1 MVLADQE
8 RRLNELVESGKSLAT
23 DVAERVRQM
32 QGLNEE
38 LNRSGAV
45 KDELLNELAR
55 VQVRQREAVA
65 QIEASGDQLRR
76 VESLMAQ
83 LEQRRTQLTFTER
96 KISAFEAKIG
106 ELKQLTDDV
115 DTQIAAI
122 TGRQA
127 LVAAVK
133 AEVESVHEVGARS
146 KADLQYVAEHR
157 SDVAALRN
165 SVDGLLALMGQT
177 DEKLALIEG
186 RKKLVDE
193 VEAKST
199 MIVNLL
205 EDVRVNL
212 EALGEQK
219 ALVDHVAEK
228 LARADFV
235 LQEAQNT
242 LRSLHQERELAARI
256 EQSIKQLRTR
266 TERTPEEVQEGK
278 SKKTA

>member
-1 MVLADQE
+1 
-8 RRLNELVESGKSLAT
+8 
-23 DVAERVRQM
+23 
-32 QGLNEE
+32 
-38 LNRSGAV
+38 
-45 KDELLNELAR
+45 
-55 VQVRQREAVA
+55 
-65 QIEASGDQLRR
+65 
-76 VESLMAQ
+76 
-83 LEQRRTQLTFTER
+83 
-96 KISAFEAKIG
+96 
-106 ELKQLTDDV
+106 
-115 DTQIAAI
+115 
-122 TGRQA
+122 
-127 LVAAVK
+127 
-133 AEVESVHEVGARS
+133 VGARS